1 VRNSPAN
8 CNLSRSVAVNYLRE
22 TFKDRRDV
30 GVAVIYFNYKEK
42 DAQTPRNMIASL
54 CAQLIGSKGSVSGEL
69 RDLYDKHLMQGT
81 HPAIQDLSGLLKAQ
95 VSSFLTTYIVVDG
108 LDECPDENSI
118 RSTLLSQL
126 RSIQLMAK
134 LMVTSRHH
142 VQFSEDFSNGG
153 VLKIRAN
160 EQDVRKYLSSQM
172 HGLPKGVGGSPDL
185 RAKIIN
191 TIAQAA
197 DGLYVHR
204 CALHAPATNGTKV
217 HLGPSLFGFT
227 VGQTKCAGN

>member
-1 VRNSPAN
+1 MKNSSTD
-8 CNLSRSVAVNYLRE
+8 CCLYRSVAVNYLRE
-22 TFKDRRDV
+22 TFRDRRDV

-54 CAQLIGSKGSVSGEL
+54 CAQLIGSKGSVSNEL
-69 RDLYDKHLMQGT
+69 RALYDKHLIQGT
-81 HPAIQDLSGLLKAQ
+81 HPTIQDLSGLLKAQ
-95 VSSFLTTYIVVDG
+95 VSSFATTYIVVDG

-126 RSIQLMAK
+126 RRIQPIAK

-142 VQFSEDFSNGG
+142 IQFSEDFSSGG
-153 VLKIRAN
+153 VLEIRAN

-172 HGLPKGVGGSPDL
+172 HGLPKCVEGSPGL
-185 RAKIIN
+185 KAKIIN

-197 DGLYVHR
+197 DGLYVHHCTLR
-204 CALHAPATNGTKV
+204 AATDGIKV

-227 VGQTKCAGN
+227 IGQTKCAGN

>member
-1 VRNSPAN
+1 
-8 CNLSRSVAVNYLRE
+8 
-22 TFKDRRDV
+22 
-30 GVAVIYFNYKEK
+30 
-42 DAQTPRNMIASL
+42 
-54 CAQLIGSKGSVSGEL
+54 VSGEL
-69 RDLYDKHLMQGT
+69 RALYDKHLMQGT
-81 HPAIQDLSGLLKAQ
+81 SPAIQDLSGLLKAQ

-126 RSIQLMAK
+126 RSIQLIAK

-142 VQFSEDFSNGG
+142 LKFLEDFSNGG
-153 VLKIRAN
+153 VLEIRAN

-172 HGLPKGVGGSPDL
+172 HGLPKGVRGSPDL
-185 RAKIIN
+185 KAKIIN
-191 TIAQAA
+191 TIVRAA
-197 DGLYVHR
+197 DGLYVPS
-204 CALHAPATNGTKV
+204 LHSSRPATNSTKV